1 MGYTFEVSRLDGA
14 FAALADP
21 TRREIL
27 HRISRHPQPAGAL
40 ARGFRMSQP
49 AVSKHLR
56 VLREV
61 NLVEVEEQGRQRI
74 YRLSR
79 RGIDDVRDYVE
90 EVSKTWQIALAS
102 FKTYAE
108 TRT

>member
-1 MGYTFEVSRLDGA
+1 MSRLDGA

-40 ARGFRMSQP
+40 SRGFRMSQP

-61 NLVEVEEQGRQRI
+61 NLVEVDEKGRQRI
-74 YRLSR
+74 YRLSK

-90 EVSKTWQIALAS
+90 EVSKTWQTALAS
-102 FKTYAE
+102 FKRYTE
-108 TRT
+108 TRA

>member
-1 MGYTFEVSRLDGA
+1 MSRLDAA

-27 HRISRHPQPAGAL
+27 QRISRQPQPAGSL
-40 ARGFRMSQP
+40 SRGFRISQP
-49 AVSKHLR
+49 AVSRHLR

-61 NLVEVEEQGRQRI
+61 NLVDVEEQGRQRI

-90 EVSKTWQIALAS
+90 EVSKTWQTALGS
-102 FKTYAE
+102 FKRYAE
-108 TRT
+108 GRT

>member
-1 MGYTFEVSRLDGA
+1 VSRLDGA

-27 HRISRHPQPAGAL
+27 HRISRQPQPAGAL
-40 ARGFRMSQP
+40 SRGFRMSQP

-74 YRLSR
+74 YRLSK
-79 RGIDDVRDYVE
+79 RGIDEVEQYVE
-90 EVSKTWQIALAS
+90 EVSKTWQTALAS
-102 FKTYAE
+102 FKRYAE
-108 TRT
+108 TKP

>member
-1 MGYTFEVSRLDGA
+1 MTRLDGA

-27 HRISRHPQPAGAL
+27 HRLSSRPQPAGVL
-40 ARGFRMSQP
+40 SRGFRMSQP

-61 NLVEVEEQGRQRI
+61 SLVEVEDRGRERI

-90 EVSKTWQIALAS
+90 EVSKTWQTALAS
-102 FKTYAE
+102 FKRYAE
-108 TRT
+108 TKP

>member
-1 MGYTFEVSRLDGA
+1 MSRLDGA
-14 FAALADP
+14 LAALADP

-27 HRISRHPQPAGAL
+27 HRISRHPQAAGAL
-40 ARGFRMSQP
+40 SRGFRMSQP

-74 YRLSR
+74 YRLSK

-90 EVSKTWQIALAS
+90 EVSRTWEIALAS

-108 TRT
+108 SRT

>member
-1 MGYTFEVSRLDGA
+1 MSRLDGA

-27 HRISRHPQPAGAL
+27 HRVSRQPQPAGAL

-61 NLVEVEEQGRQRI
+61 NLVEVEEKGRQRI

-90 EVSKTWQIALAS
+90 EVSKTWQTALVA
-102 FKTYAE
+102 FKRYAE
-108 TRT
+108 SKP

>member
-1 MGYTFEVSRLDGA
+1 VVQKLDGA

-21 TRREIL
+21 TRRQIL
-27 HRISRHPQPAGAL
+27 HRLSRQPQPAGAL
-40 ARGFRMSQP
+40 SRGFRMSQP

-61 NLVEVEEQGRQRI
+61 SLVEVEEKGRQRI
-74 YRLSR
+74 YRLSK

-90 EVSKTWQIALAS
+90 EVSKTWQTALTA
-102 FKTYAE
+102 FKRYAE
-108 TRT
+108 TRP

>member
-1 MGYTFEVSRLDGA
+1 MSRLDGA

-27 HRISRHPQPAGAL
+27 HRLGGRPQAAGAL
-40 ARGFRMSQP
+40 SRGFRMSQP

-61 NLVEVEEQGRQRI
+61 NLVEVEDKGRQRI
-74 YRLSR
+74 YRLSKH
-79 RGIDDVRDYVE
+79 GIDDVRDYVE
-90 EVSKTWQIALAS
+90 EVSKTWQTALAA
-102 FKTYAE
+102 FKRYAE
-108 TRT
+108 ARP

>member
-1 MGYTFEVSRLDGA
+1 MSRLDGA

-27 HRISRHPQPAGAL
+27 HRLSGQPQAAGAL
-40 ARGFRMSQP
+40 SRGFRMSQP

-61 NLVEVEEQGRQRI
+61 NLVEVEEKGRQRI
-74 YRLSR
+74 YRLSK

-90 EVSKTWQIALAS
+90 EVSTTWQTALAS
-102 FKTYAE
+102 FKRYAE

>member
-1 MGYTFEVSRLDGA
+1 
-14 FAALADP
+14 
-21 TRREIL
+21 
-27 HRISRHPQPAGAL
+27 
-40 ARGFRMSQP
+40 MSQP

-90 EVSKTWQIALAS
+90 EVSKTWQTALAA
-102 FKTYAE
+102 FKRYAE
-108 TRT
+108 SKS

>member
-1 MGYTFEVSRLDGA
+1 MSRLDGA

-27 HRISRHPQPAGAL
+27 HRLRGHPQPAGEL
-40 ARGFRMSQP
+40 SRGFRMSQP

-61 NLVEVEEQGRQRI
+61 SLVDVEDRGRQRV

-90 EVSKTWQIALAS
+90 EVSQTWQTALGS
-102 FKTYAE
+102 FKRYAE
-108 TRT
+108 AKP

>member
-1 MGYTFEVSRLDGA
+1 MNRLDRA

-27 HRISRHPQPAGAL
+27 HRISRRPQPVGAL
-40 ARGFRMSQP
+40 SRGFRMSQP

-61 NLVEVEEQGRQRI
+61 NLVEVEDHGRQRI
-74 YRLSR
+74 YRLSK
-79 RGIDDVRDYVE
+79 RGVDDVRDYLE
-90 EVSKTWQIALAS
+90 EVSRTWQIALAS
-102 FKTYAE
+102 FKEYAE
-108 TRT
+108 TRN